1 MTDGCSLRTVM
12 GMQAIRLHA
21 FGPAENLVL
30 EEVDDPSPGP
40 GQVRI
45 AVRAAGV
52 HLLDTNI
59 RRGAA
64 GGPFPLPDLPQ
75 IPGRE
80 VAGTVDAVGEGV
92 DPAWVGKRV
101 VAHLGMASAGY
112 AERAVAAEGSL
123 HELPEGL
130 GYDAAVAMIGTGRT
144 TLAVL
149 EVADLGP
156 GDVALVTAA
165 AGGIGNLLVQAA
177 RNVGATAIGVAGGP
191 DKVARVKELGAEIA
205 LDYLSPD
212 WVSELQQVLG
222 DRKATVA
229 FDSVGG
235 EVGRAALDLLG
246 PGGRFVMYGW
256 SSGQPTELSAEDIFA
271 GSLTVSA
278 AIGPRIFTRPGG
290 LRSLETEALARA
302 ASGEW
307 VPLVDSRFPLADAA
321 AAHRALESRATIGKV
336 ILVP

>member
-1 MTDGCSLRTVM
+1 MH
-12 GMQAIRLHA
+12 AIRLHT
-21 FGPAENLVL
+21 FGPPENLVY
-30 EEVDDPSPGP
+30 EEVEDPRPGP

-59 RRGAA
+59 RSGAT

-80 VAGTVDAVGEGV
+80 VAGVVDAVGEGA
-92 DPAWVGKRV
+92 DESWQGKRV
-101 VAHLGMASAGY
+101 VAHLGMASSGY
-112 AERAVAAEGSL
+112 AELVVAPETSL
-123 HELPEGL
+123 HELPDGL
-130 GYDAAVAMIGTGRT
+130 AFDAAVAMIGTGRT

-149 EVADLGP
+149 EVADLVAD
-156 GDVALVTAA
+156 DVVLVTAA

-177 RNVGATAIGVAGGP
+177 RNVGATASGVAGGP
-191 DKVARVKELGAEIA
+191 DKVERVRALGADLA
-205 LDYLSPD
+205 FDYRRPD
-212 WVSELQQVLG
+212 WVPELQAALG
-222 DRKATVA
+222 DRKVTVA

-235 EVGRAALDLLG
+235 EVGRAALELLG
-246 PGGRFVMYGW
+246 PGGRLVMYGW
-256 SSGQPTELSAEDIFA
+256 SSGTPTELDAEDIFA
-271 GSLTVSA
+271 NSLTVTA

-290 LRSLETEALARA
+290 LRGLETEALARA

-307 VPLVDSRFPLADAA
+307 VPVVDSRFGLAEAA
-321 AAHRALESRATIGKV
+321 AAHRALEGRGTVGKV